1 MAETQLR
8 IGTRGSPLAM
18 AQAYET
24 RERLLTLHADLS
36 IQIVEIKTTG
46 DQVLDRRLSEIGGKG
61 LFTKELDQALLENRC
76 DIGVHSM
83 KDMETVIDERIS
95 ICAVLPREDV
105 RDALIC
111 ESVSRLSD
119 LPSGARVG
127 TSSLRRQAQILA
139 LRPDLNVV
147 SFRGNV
153 QTRLKKLEAQEAD
166 ATMLAMA
173 GLNRLSMSDT
183 RIHALE
189 PENMLPAVA
198 QGAIAIT
205 RRKDDEQTSLW
216 VDPLNDET
224 AALRVTM
231 ERAFLE
237 TLEGS
242 CRTPIAGLAVI
253 KEEEVWFR
261 GLTARPDGTGLLSVE
276 RRGPIAEA
284 EMLGRDAGHEL
295 LPKMDAGYRP

>member
-1 MAETQLR
+1 MTQSRLR

-24 RERLLTLHADLS
+24 RDRLISQNPELS
-36 IQIVEIKTTG
+36 VEIIEIKTTG

-83 KDMETVIDERIS
+83 KDMETIIDDRIE

-111 ESVSRLSD
+111 DTAASLSD
-119 LPSGARVG
+119 LPSGARLG
-127 TSSLRRQAQILA
+127 TSSLRRQAQVLA
-139 LRPDLNVV
+139 LRPDLEVV

-153 QTRLKKLEAQEAD
+153 QTRLKKLEVGEAD

-173 GLNRLSMSDT
+173 GLNRLAMSDG

-205 RRKDDEQTSLW
+205 RRKDDEGTAHW
-216 VDPLNDET
+216 VDPLNDTE
-224 AALRVTM
+224 AEQRATM

-242 CRTPIAGLAVI
+242 CRTPIAGLALI
-253 KEEEVWFR
+253 KGSEVWFR
-261 GLTARPDGTGLLSVE
+261 GLTARPDGTGLLRVE
-276 RRGPIAEA
+276 KRGPVADAIAMAREA
-284 EMLGRDAGHEL
+284 GEAL